1 MLESTE
7 ETKGSVAIEAT
18 GYTAHSPDGWRLLV
32 EAEVDTIVRELRKNS
47 VWAEAAERDGLG
59 ALWVGGSCWPGTVST
74 GAGAEASNIR
84 REFASRRT
92 LGRAGESIGMASFS
106 DKGDEALDDD
116 YAMGRLI
123 MLESFLA
130 LREAINGVSD
140 VRELN
145 INIVLEP
152 YLLVIRDAETT
163 GPITRCALVSI
174 QRFIE
179 NEIVDLSRPEA
190 VPALLEVT
198 RAVTHC
204 RFEAT
209 DAASDEAVLMQI
221 LNVLRALVLGRGGER
236 LNDVTI
242 CEIMET
248 VLSMSCQ
255 MRLSEMLRKSAE
267 ATLFSLVT
275 FVFGKLED
283 INDSQDEDDDEGS
296 EASMVMPSPSNM
308 LVNTARGAKNNG
320 EAAGFGIA
328 ATRELY
334 RVLVALTDP
343 RDLQYTDS
351 MRLLALNTLHAAL
364 QRAGNAMEAV
374 GALRELTLG
383 DLSRNLLLVLQRDHV
398 SLISAA
404 QRVLFLIFASHK
416 RDTKGQLELYLCQTL
431 GRLMAAPVIERQG
444 SRAAIGTRA
453 GSSAGSGPPTPVTGA
468 GESTFGDGTLDITA
482 IERPLTHSEEVG
494 LYHAAS
500 LRRGVRG
507 RPALQEVRRQL
518 LEGLHHL
525 LTGDEALLTDLW
537 VNFDCDMQRGNMF
550 DFFTSFMT
558 QRAIP
563 WRVSTGEDEAFMD
576 ILLFHLVRVASRAGV
591 EAPSGRWAELLG
603 MRSVG
608 DRNKAAMPAD
618 ASQSSPCG
626 SLHLPVLL
634 DRKTHKDAMMQAA
647 KLFNE
652 KPKDGVAFLQRTGTL
667 GQAAGE
673 ATQHLAQF
681 LRETPTLN
689 KRLVGEFL
697 AKPSNLEVL
706 QAYVS
711 QFDYSGKRLDEALRA
726 LLGAFR
732 LPGESQQIER
742 IMEAFAT
749 AYAASGNPD
758 IATKDAAFI
767 LSYAVVMLN
776 TDQHSPQVRSR
787 MQLSDFARNLK
798 GVNDGADFREG
809 FLADVFAAIRDA
821 EIVFPEEHEGAAGFE
836 YAWRGVSAAGSWA
849 TTRLRTSTYDR
860 ALLEATWPRLL
871 RALERTVAQA
881 PTDRVLRRA
890 LTGLHALSG
899 AAAAYDIYSCVD
911 ATLHA
916 LATLTGLGSLNLHAQ
931 PQQVYVRRRGRYMVL
946 SADDAAA
953 SVAQAGAQALEEASV
968 LVSQAALDFGSDYRA
983 QIAFVALAELVTRFC
998 YAVGASGWEDVLCVV
1013 SDAVDIDVLPVR
1025 AVLAGTW
1032 VPRAATLR
1040 AMVAAATQSP
1050 ATQKQESSG
1059 LLSAFSSLWG
1069 SGGSGADSPRGSRPE
1084 TPLWRAAPDQL
1095 AATVTR
1101 GHQAASV
1108 SAIMELADLPRR
1120 IQDDTVL
1127 AGFVAALARRLP
1139 QSPKSASDNYLP
1151 APVVFLELAFA
1162 LFKSCPLRAPSL
1174 WAALEQPMQRIFEC
1188 AEELNPYVLERAVHA
1203 LLAATTAVLKAAGG
1217 QDSSLTE
1224 TLDRMTRCLGLLRDV
1239 SDATLDSIAVVLAAG
1254 IRHLVSADV
1263 RLLIS
1268 TLASWDVLRQL
1279 LQRLAHTQS
1288 AEASG
1293 DAMAVLPAIVELI
1306 RSGSV
1311 DRRVYFSDTLDILTS
1326 FVPGDR
1332 ALFAD
1337 ADDSRVRAG
1346 SLIAMLFDMQAAAK
1360 AEAALSPSGC
1370 SAVGSPNIGA
1380 SSIGTQHQ
1388 RSHQRTLTEPSVTS
1402 AISRLGIT
1410 PRSSPVSMWAA
1421 AMNSLASY
1429 TCSANRETRQ
1439 LACSHVQRAIT
1450 TDLSSIAWVTASFHR
1465 VVFPLM
1471 DALLRADML
1480 ADSSMEDTH
1489 ARCISMLTSFFLH
1502 NAAALQSPE
1511 LAVDDGPKD
1520 QAPPLDQ
1527 IWLRLIGVLSSYIY
1541 TSKLAR
1547 EKRSAPLSP
1556 SSVSTEQKD
1565 DKPQG
1570 HLGVLGEMAE
1580 ESTKNCI
1587 LVLDTMGIFGNAG
1600 HDKGDS
1606 ALWRKTWE
1614 LLDKASPLIRR
1625 RILPAPADSSPAEGN
1640 PDAEETATA
1649 ENAANVPEIP
1659 RDPTTDSADSAV
1671 TDAVLAA
1678 AASTAASE
1686 LVISSEP
1693 SASQPE
1699 TPTVAIVAEGE
1710 EAGADD
1716 SHSVSEKQP
1725 EPSVSDDVQ
1734 NNAAGVLTSPAEVDS
1749 SNKDH
1754 HADQHHSDVKKK
1766 KKNRVNIITVS

>member
-7 ETKGSVAIEAT
+7 ETRGSVANEAT
-18 GYTAHSPDGWRLLV
+18 GYVAHSPDGWRLLV
-32 EAEVDTIVRELRKNS
+32 ESEVDTIVRELRKNAL
-47 VWAEAAERDGLG
+47 WTEAAERDGLG
-59 ALWVGGSCWPGTVST
+59 ALWVGGGCWPGTVSAGT
-74 GAGAEASNIR
+74 GAEASNIR

-92 LGRAGESIGMASFS
+92 LGRAGECIGMASFS

-130 LREAINGVSD
+130 LREAINSVSD
-140 VRELN
+140 VRELS
-145 INIVLEP
+145 INVVLEP

-174 QRFIE
+174 QRFVE
-179 NEIVDLSRPEA
+179 NGIVDLSRPEA
-190 VPALLEVT
+190 VPALLDVT

-221 LNVLRALVLGRGGER
+221 LNVLGALVLGRGGER

-275 FVFGKLED
+275 FVFGKLGSIGD
-283 INDSQDEDDDEGS
+283 GQDDDDEEGS

-308 LVNTARGAKNNG
+308 LVNTARGTKSAR
-320 EAAGFGIA
+320 ETVGFGIA
-328 ATRELY
+328 AIRELY

-364 QRAGNAMEAV
+364 QRAGNAMETI

-383 DLSRNLLLVLQRDHV
+383 DLSRNLLLILQRDHV
-398 SLISAA
+398 PLISAA

-444 SRAAIGTRA
+444 SRAAIGSRT
-453 GSSAGSGPPTPVTGA
+453 GSSAGSGPPTPSAGA
-468 GESTFGDGTLDITA
+468 GENAFGDGALNMAA
-482 IERPLTHSEEVG
+482 IDRPLSHSEEVS

-507 RPALQEVRRQL
+507 KPAMQEVRRQL

-550 DFFTSFMT
+550 DFLTTFIA

-563 WRVSTGEDEAFMD
+563 WRATSGEDEAYMD

-603 MRSVG
+603 IRSMG
-608 DRNKAAMPAD
+608 GRAKAAMQAD
-618 ASQSSPCG
+618 ILQSSPCG
-626 SLHLPVLL
+626 PLHLPVLL
-634 DRKTHKDAMMQAA
+634 DRKNHKDAMMRAA

-652 KPKDGVAFLQRTGTL
+652 KPKEGVEFLQRTGAL
-667 GQAAGE
+667 GHAAGE
-673 ATQHLAQF
+673 ATQHLARF

-711 QFDYSGKRLDEALRA
+711 QFDYGGKRLDEALRA

-749 AYAASGNPD
+749 AYAASGHPD

-776 TDQHSPQVRSR
+776 TDQHSRQVRSR
-787 MQLSDFARNLK
+787 MQLTDFARNLK
-798 GVNDGADFREG
+798 GVNDGVDFREG
-809 FLADVFAAIRDA
+809 FLADVFAAVRDA

-836 YAWRGVSAAGSWA
+836 YAWRGVASAGPWA
-849 TTRLRTSTYDR
+849 TTRLCTGAYDC

-871 RALERTVAQA
+871 RSLERMVVQA
-881 PTDRVLRRA
+881 PTDRILRRA
-890 LTGLHALSG
+890 LTGMHALSG
-899 AAAAYDIYSCVD
+899 AAAVHGISGCVD
-911 ATLHA
+911 ATWHA
-916 LATLTGLGSLNLHAQ
+916 LAGLTGLGTSDLPAQ

-983 QIAFVALAELVTRFC
+983 QIAFVALAELMTRFC
-998 YAVGASGWEDVLCVV
+998 YATGASGWEDVLRVV
-1013 SDAVDIDVLPVR
+1013 GDAVELDILPIR
-1025 AVLAGTW
+1025 TILAGTW
-1032 VPRAATLR
+1032 VPRTATLR
-1040 AMVAAATQSP
+1040 AMVATASQSP
-1050 ATQKQESSG
+1050 ATQKQEAGG

-1084 TPLWRAAPDQL
+1084 TPLWRAAPDLL

-1101 GHQAASV
+1101 GHQAVSI
-1108 SAIMELADLPRR
+1108 SAIVELADLPRR
-1120 IQDDTVL
+1120 IEDDAAL
-1127 AGFVAALARRLP
+1127 SGFIAALARRLP
-1139 QSPKSASDNYLP
+1139 QSSQHQKPDSDRYLP
-1151 APVVFLELAFA
+1151 APVFFLELAFA
-1162 LFKSCPLRAPSL
+1162 LFANCPLRAQSL
-1174 WAALEQPMQRIFEC
+1174 WAVLEQPVRRMFEG
-1188 AEELNPYVLERAVHA
+1188 AEELNSYVLERAVRA
-1203 LLAATTAVLKAAGG
+1203 LLAAITAVLKAA
-1217 QDSSLTE
+1217 DSCQGASLTE
-1224 TLDRMTRCLGLLRDV
+1224 TLDRMVRCLGLLRDV
-1239 SDATLDSIAVVLAAG
+1239 SNETSDSIAVVLAAG

-1268 TLASWDVLRQL
+1268 TPASWDVLRQL
-1279 LQRLAHTQS
+1279 LQRLAHSQS
-1288 AEASG
+1288 TEACG
-1293 DAMAVLPAIVELI
+1293 DAMAVLPSIVELI

-1311 DRRVYFSDTLDILTS
+1311 DRAVYFSDTLDILAS
-1326 FVPGDR
+1326 FMPGDR
-1332 ALFAD
+1332 ALGED
-1337 ADDSRVRAG
+1337 ADDSRARAG
-1346 SLIAMLFDMQAAAK
+1346 SLIAMLVDMQAAAK
-1360 AEAALSPSGC
+1360 AEAALRPAGS

-1380 SSIGTQHQ
+1380 SSTGTRHQ
-1388 RSHQRTLTEPSVTS
+1388 GHQRTLTEPSVAS
-1402 AISRLGIT
+1402 A
-1410 PRSSPVSMWAA
+1410 
-1421 AMNSLASY
+1421 
-1429 TCSANRETRQ
+1429 
-1439 LACSHVQRAIT
+1439 
-1450 TDLSSIAWVTASFHR
+1450 
-1465 VVFPLM
+1465 
-1471 DALLRADML
+1471 
-1480 ADSSMEDTH
+1480 
-1489 ARCISMLTSFFLH
+1489 
-1502 NAAALQSPE
+1502 
-1511 LAVDDGPKD
+1511 
-1520 QAPPLDQ
+1520 
-1527 IWLRLIGVLSSYIY
+1527 
-1541 TSKLAR
+1541 
-1547 EKRSAPLSP
+1547 
-1556 SSVSTEQKD
+1556 
-1565 DKPQG
+1565 
-1570 HLGVLGEMAE
+1570 
-1580 ESTKNCI
+1580 
-1587 LVLDTMGIFGNAG
+1587 
-1600 HDKGDS
+1600 
-1606 ALWRKTWE
+1606 
-1614 LLDKASPLIRR
+1614 
-1625 RILPAPADSSPAEGN
+1625 
-1640 PDAEETATA
+1640 
-1649 ENAANVPEIP
+1649 
-1659 RDPTTDSADSAV
+1659 
-1671 TDAVLAA
+1671 
-1678 AASTAASE
+1678 
-1686 LVISSEP
+1686 
-1693 SASQPE
+1693 
-1699 TPTVAIVAEGE
+1699 
-1710 EAGADD
+1710 
-1716 SHSVSEKQP
+1716 
-1725 EPSVSDDVQ
+1725 
-1734 NNAAGVLTSPAEVDS
+1734 
-1749 SNKDH
+1749 
-1754 HADQHHSDVKKK
+1754 
-1766 KKNRVNIITVS
+1766 